1 MGPHP
6 LGQMRRRRC
15 LFSDL
20 TPRGHPVRIIR
31 ARQRPPQP
39 PERALRSPV
48 SEPRRERRLA
58 RRFIHQRR
66 SREQRQLWEP
76 LATFL
81 AAHELTPRSQ
91 ELFARLRHLFRVP
104 AILREAITTL
114 PADWPSAIFTDTDP
128 TVGGI
133 VRHIGRDRKSTRLN
147 SSHANIS

>member
-1 MGPHP
+1 
-6 LGQMRRRRC
+6 MRA
-15 LFSDL
+15 S
-20 TPRGHPVRIIR
+20 
-31 ARQRPPQP
+31 
-39 PERALRSPV
+39 
-48 SEPRRERRLA
+48 A
-58 RRFIHQRR
+58 RRNRPSVPCGRRSQNPVASAGWLAASYHQRR

-114 PADWPSAIFTDTDP
+114 PADWPSALLTDTDP

-133 VRHIGRDRKSTRLN
+133 VRHILQYNNAIGDMDGREAMGDQDRAPVFSQVSKLAKYRLFRGG
-147 SSHANIS
+147 I